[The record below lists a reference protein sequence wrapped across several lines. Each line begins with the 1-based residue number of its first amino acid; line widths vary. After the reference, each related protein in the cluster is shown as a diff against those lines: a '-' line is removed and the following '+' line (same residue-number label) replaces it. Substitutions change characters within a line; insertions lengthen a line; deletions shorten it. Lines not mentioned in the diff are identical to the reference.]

1 MTIAL
6 IALTAM
12 TACTS
17 IDCPVE
23 NNVATLYKL
32 QKADGTQDTLHDTL
46 TVLTRLARGVDTV
59 ILNKSV
65 ETTSFQLP
73 ISYTNAADTF
83 TFVRKS
89 DTRELT
95 DTVWIEKTNLPQFES
110 VDCKLVNAGGDADTN
125 AAVACAIL
133 GAKYGFDSIPT
144 EYVEGLIYRDK
155 LEDVTRGLNNIF
167 RAS

>member
-1 MTIAL
+1 MRRMTIAL
-6 IALTAM
+6 IAITAM

-110 VDCKLVNAGGDADTN
+110 VDCKLVYFHDVTSLRHTRNG
-125 AAVACAIL
+125 I
-133 GAKYGFDSIPT
+133 DSISVKKGRIDYDSNT
-144 EYVEGLIYRDK
+144 ENFHIYFK
-155 LEDVTRGLNNIF
+155 TGI
-167 RAS
+167 

>member
-1 MTIAL
+1 MRRMTIAL

-46 TVLTRLARGVDTV
+46 TVMTRLARGVDTV

-110 VDCKLVNAGGDADTN
+110 VDCKMVYFHDVTSLRHTRNG
-125 AAVACAIL
+125 I
-133 GAKYGFDSIPT
+133 DSISVKKGRIDYDSNT
-144 EYVEGLIYRDK
+144 ENFHIYFK
-155 LEDVTRGLNNIF
+155 TGI
-167 RAS
+167 

>member
-1 MTIAL
+1 MRRMTIAL

-110 VDCKLVNAGGDADTN
+110 VDCKLVYFHDITSLRHTRNG
-125 AAVACAIL
+125 I
-133 GAKYGFDSIPT
+133 DSISVKKGRIDYDSNT
-144 EYVEGLIYRDK
+144 ENFHIYFK
-155 LEDVTRGLNNIF
+155 TGI
-167 RAS
+167 

>member
-1 MTIAL
+1 MRRMTIAL

-95 DTVWIEKTNLPQFES
+95 DTVWIEKTNLTQFES
-110 VDCKLVNAGGDADTN
+110 VDCKLVYFHDVTSLRHTRNG
-125 AAVACAIL
+125 I
-133 GAKYGFDSIPT
+133 DSISVKKGRIDYDSNT
-144 EYVEGLIYRDK
+144 ENFHIYFK
-155 LEDVTRGLNNIF
+155 TGI
-167 RAS
+167 

>member
-46 TVLTRLARGVDTV
+46 TVMTRLARGVDTV

-89 DTRELT
+89 DTRELI

-110 VDCKLVNAGGDADTN
+110 VDCKLVYFHDVTSLRHTRNG
-125 AAVACAIL
+125 I
-133 GAKYGFDSIPT
+133 DSISVKKGRIDYDSNT
-144 EYVEGLIYRDK
+144 ENFHIYFK
-155 LEDVTRGLNNIF
+155 TGI
-167 RAS
+167 

>member
-110 VDCKLVNAGGDADTN
+110 VDCKLVYFHDVTSLRHTRNG
-125 AAVACAIL
+125 I
-133 GAKYGFDSIPT
+133 DSIAVKKGRIDYDSYT
-144 EYVEGLIYRDK
+144 ENFHIYFK
-155 LEDVTRGLNNIF
+155 TGI
-167 RAS
+167 

>member
-1 MTIAL
+1 MRRMTIAL

-89 DTRELT
+89 DTREMT

-110 VDCKLVNAGGDADTN
+110 VDCKLVYFHDVTSLRHTRNG
-125 AAVACAIL
+125 I
-133 GAKYGFDSIPT
+133 DSISVKKGRIDYDSNT
-144 EYVEGLIYRDK
+144 ENFHIYFK
-155 LEDVTRGLNNIF
+155 TGI
-167 RAS
+167 

>member
-1 MTIAL
+1 MRRMTIAL

-110 VDCKLVNAGGDADTN
+110 VDCKLVYFHDVTSLRHTRNG
-125 AAVACAIL
+125 I
-133 GAKYGFDSIPT
+133 DSISVKKGRIDYDSTT
-144 EYVEGLIYRDK
+144 ENFHIYFK
-155 LEDVTRGLNNIF
+155 TGI
-167 RAS
+167 

>member
-110 VDCKLVNAGGDADTN
+110 VDCKLVYFHDVTSLRHTRNG
-125 AAVACAIL
+125 I
-133 GAKYGFDSIPT
+133 DSISVKNGRIDYDSNT
-144 EYVEGLIYRDK
+144 ENFHIYFK
-155 LEDVTRGLNNIF
+155 TGI
-167 RAS
+167 

>member
-1 MTIAL
+1 MRRMTIAL

-89 DTRELT
+89 DTRELI

-110 VDCKLVNAGGDADTN
+110 VDCKLVYFHDVTSLRHTRNG
-125 AAVACAIL
+125 I
-133 GAKYGFDSIPT
+133 DSISVKKGRIDYDSNT
-144 EYVEGLIYRDK
+144 ENFHIYFK
-155 LEDVTRGLNNIF
+155 TGI
-167 RAS
+167 

>member
-110 VDCKLVNAGGDADTN
+110 VDCKLVYFHD
-125 AAVACAIL
+125 VASLRHTRNGI
-133 GAKYGFDSIPT
+133 DSISVKKGRIDYDSNT
-144 EYVEGLIYRDK
+144 ENFHIYFK
-155 LEDVTRGLNNIF
+155 TGI
-167 RAS
+167 

>member
-1 MTIAL
+1 MRRMTIAL

-110 VDCKLVNAGGDADTN
+110 VDCKLVYFHDLTSLRHTRNG
-125 AAVACAIL
+125 I
-133 GAKYGFDSIPT
+133 DSISVKKGRIDYDSNT
-144 EYVEGLIYRDK
+144 ENFHIYFK
-155 LEDVTRGLNNIF
+155 TGI
-167 RAS
+167 

>member
-89 DTRELT
+89 DTRELI

-110 VDCKLVNAGGDADTN
+110 VDCKLVYFHDVTSLRHTRNG
-125 AAVACAIL
+125 I
-133 GAKYGFDSIPT
+133 DSISVKKGRIDYDSNT
-144 EYVEGLIYRDK
+144 ENFHIYFK
-155 LEDVTRGLNNIF
+155 TGI
-167 RAS
+167 

>member
-1 MTIAL
+1 MRRMTIAL

-32 QKADGTQDTLHDTL
+32 QEADGTQDTLHDTL

-110 VDCKLVNAGGDADTN
+110 VDCKLVYFHDVTSLRHTRNG
-125 AAVACAIL
+125 I
-133 GAKYGFDSIPT
+133 DSISVKKGRIDYDSNT
-144 EYVEGLIYRDK
+144 ENFHIYFK
-155 LEDVTRGLNNIF
+155 TGI
-167 RAS
+167 

>member
-1 MTIAL
+1 MRRMTIAL

-95 DTVWIEKTNLPQFES
+95 DTIWIEKTNLPQFES
-110 VDCKLVNAGGDADTN
+110 VDCKLVYFHDVTSLRHTRNG
-125 AAVACAIL
+125 I
-133 GAKYGFDSIPT
+133 DSISVKKGRIDYDSNT
-144 EYVEGLIYRDK
+144 ENFHIYFK
-155 LEDVTRGLNNIF
+155 TGI
-167 RAS
+167 

>member
-110 VDCKLVNAGGDADTN
+110 VDCKLVYFHDVTSLRHTRNG
-125 AAVACAIL
+125 I
-133 GAKYGFDSIPT
+133 DSISVTKGRIDYDSNT
-144 EYVEGLIYRDK
+144 ENFHIYFK
-155 LEDVTRGLNNIF
+155 TGI
-167 RAS
+167 

>member
-1 MTIAL
+1 MRRMTIAL
-6 IALTAM
+6 IALTAL

-110 VDCKLVNAGGDADTN
+110 VDCKLVYFHDVTSLRHTRNG
-125 AAVACAIL
+125 I
-133 GAKYGFDSIPT
+133 DSISVKKGRIDYDSNT
-144 EYVEGLIYRDK
+144 ENFHIYFK
-155 LEDVTRGLNNIF
+155 TGI
-167 RAS
+167 

>member
-89 DTRELT
+89 DTREMT

-110 VDCKLVNAGGDADTN
+110 VDCKLV
-125 AAVACAIL
+125 
-133 GAKYGFDSIPT
+133 YFH
-144 EYVEGLIYRDK
+144 
-155 LEDVTRGLNNIF
+155 DVTSLRHTRNGIDTITKKKGRIDYDSNTENFHIYF
-167 RAS
+167 KTGI

>member
-1 MTIAL
+1 MRRMTIAL

-110 VDCKLVNAGGDADTN
+110 VDCKLVYFHDVTSLRHTRNG
-125 AAVACAIL
+125 I
-133 GAKYGFDSIPT
+133 DSISVKKGRIDYDSNT
-144 EYVEGLIYRDK
+144 ENFHIYLK
-155 LEDVTRGLNNIF
+155 TGI
-167 RAS
+167 

>member
-1 MTIAL
+1 MRRMTIAL

-46 TVLTRLARGVDTV
+46 TVMTRLARGVDTV

-110 VDCKLVNAGGDADTN
+110 VDCKLVYFHDVTSLRHTRNG
-125 AAVACAIL
+125 I
-133 GAKYGFDSIPT
+133 DSISVKKGRIDYDSNT
-144 EYVEGLIYRDK
+144 ENFHIYFK
-155 LEDVTRGLNNIF
+155 TGI
-167 RAS
+167 

>member
-1 MTIAL
+1 MRRMTIAL

-59 ILNKSV
+59 IVNNSV

-110 VDCKLVNAGGDADTN
+110 VDCKLVYFHDVTSLRHTRNG
-125 AAVACAIL
+125 I
-133 GAKYGFDSIPT
+133 DSISVKKGRIDYDSNT
-144 EYVEGLIYRDK
+144 ENFHIYFK
-155 LEDVTRGLNNIF
+155 TGI
-167 RAS
+167 

>member
-6 IALTAM
+6 IAITAM

-110 VDCKLVNAGGDADTN
+110 VDCKLVYFHDVTSLRHTRNG
-125 AAVACAIL
+125 I
-133 GAKYGFDSIPT
+133 DSISVKKGRIDYDSNT
-144 EYVEGLIYRDK
+144 ENFHIYFK
-155 LEDVTRGLNNIF
+155 TGI
-167 RAS
+167 

>member
-1 MTIAL
+1 MRRMTIAL

-110 VDCKLVNAGGDADTN
+110 VDCKLVYFHDVTSLRHTRNG
-125 AAVACAIL
+125 I
-133 GAKYGFDSIPT
+133 DSISVKKGRIDYDSNT
-144 EYVEGLIYRDK
+144 ENFHIYFK
-155 LEDVTRGLNNIF
+155 TGI
-167 RAS
+167 

>member
-110 VDCKLVNAGGDADTN
+110 VDCKLVYFHDVTALRHTRNG
-125 AAVACAIL
+125 I
-133 GAKYGFDSIPT
+133 DSISVKKGRIDYDSNT
-144 EYVEGLIYRDK
+144 ENFHIYFK
-155 LEDVTRGLNNIF
+155 TGI
-167 RAS
+167 

>member
-1 MTIAL
+1 MRRMTIAL

-17 IDCPVE
+17 IDCPLE

-73 ISYTNAADTF
+73 VSYTNAADTF

-110 VDCKLVNAGGDADTN
+110 VDCKLVYFHDVTSLRHTRNG
-125 AAVACAIL
+125 I
-133 GAKYGFDSIPT
+133 DSISVKKGRIDYDSNT
-144 EYVEGLIYRDK
+144 ENFHIYFK
-155 LEDVTRGLNNIF
+155 AGI
-167 RAS
+167 

>member
-12 TACTS
+12 AACTS

-73 ISYTNAADTF
+73 ISYTNAADIF

-110 VDCKLVNAGGDADTN
+110 VDCKLVYFHDVTSLRHTRNG
-125 AAVACAIL
+125 I
-133 GAKYGFDSIPT
+133 DSISVKKGRIDYDSNT
-144 EYVEGLIYRDK
+144 ENFHIYFK
-155 LEDVTRGLNNIF
+155 TGI
-167 RAS
+167 

>member
-23 NNVATLYKL
+23 NNVATLYKR
-32 QKADGTQDTLHDTL
+32 QNADSTQDTLHDTL

-110 VDCKLVNAGGDADTN
+110 VDCKLVYFHDVTSLRHTRNG
-125 AAVACAIL
+125 I
-133 GAKYGFDSIPT
+133 DSISVKKGRIDYDSNT
-144 EYVEGLIYRDK
+144 ENFHIYFK
-155 LEDVTRGLNNIF
+155 TGI
-167 RAS
+167 

>member
-32 QKADGTQDTLHDTL
+32 QKADGTPDTLNDTL

-110 VDCKLVNAGGDADTN
+110 VDCKLVYFHDVTSLRHTRNG
-125 AAVACAIL
+125 I
-133 GAKYGFDSIPT
+133 DSISVKKGRIDYDSNP
-144 EYVEGLIYRDK
+144 ENFHIYFK
-155 LEDVTRGLNNIF
+155 TGI
-167 RAS
+167 

>member
-1 MTIAL
+1 MRRMTIAL

-73 ISYTNAADTF
+73 ISYTSAADTF

-110 VDCKLVNAGGDADTN
+110 VDCKLVYFHDVTSLRHTRNG
-125 AAVACAIL
+125 I
-133 GAKYGFDSIPT
+133 DSISVKKGRIDYDSNT
-144 EYVEGLIYRDK
+144 ENFHIYFK
-155 LEDVTRGLNNIF
+155 TGI
-167 RAS
+167 

>member
-1 MTIAL
+1 MRRLTLAL
-6 IALTAM
+6 VALTAI

-23 NNVATLYKL
+23 NTVATLYKL
-32 QKADGTQDTLHDTL
+32 QKADGSQDTLRDTL

-73 ISYTNAADTF
+73 ISYTNTADTF
-83 TFVRKS
+83 TFVRKGE
-89 DTRELT
+89 TTEVA

-110 VDCKLVNAGGDADTN
+110 VDCKLVYFHDVTSLRHTRNG
-125 AAVACAIL
+125 I
-133 GAKYGFDSIPT
+133 DSISVNKGRIDYDSNT
-144 EYVEGLIYRDK
+144 ANFHIYFK
-155 LEDVTRGLNNIF
+155 AGI
-167 RAS
+167 

>member
-1 MTIAL
+1 MRRMTIAL

-95 DTVWIEKTNLPQFES
+95 DTVWIEKTNQPQFES
-110 VDCKLVNAGGDADTN
+110 VDCKLVYFHDVTSLRHTRNG
-125 AAVACAIL
+125 I
-133 GAKYGFDSIPT
+133 DSISVKKGRIDYDSNT
-144 EYVEGLIYRDK
+144 ENFHIYFK
-155 LEDVTRGLNNIF
+155 TGI
-167 RAS
+167 